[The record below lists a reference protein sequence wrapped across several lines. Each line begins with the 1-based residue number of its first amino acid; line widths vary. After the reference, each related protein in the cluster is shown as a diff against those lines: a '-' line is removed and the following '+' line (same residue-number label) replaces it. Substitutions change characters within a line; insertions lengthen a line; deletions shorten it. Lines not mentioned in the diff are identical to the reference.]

1 MNALLPTY
9 GQRAIEIKQADG
21 SYVTDTTGKQYLD
34 FVMGIA
40 VCNTGHRHPA
50 VLEKIEAQ
58 LGHVWHTSNLYTI
71 SGQERVAEKL
81 VAGTHLT
88 HAFFCNSGTEANE
101 AAFKLIR
108 KWTGKT
114 KIVSFTKSFHGR
126 TFAMLGATGQD
137 KVKAGFGP
145 MVSDF
150 VHAPFNDSAALDFI
164 DDETAAVWLEVVQ
177 GEGGVVVGD
186 VAWLTALQAKAD
198 EHGVKVVIDEVQTG
212 IARTGTRF
220 AFEQT
225 PLKPDVVTLAKGLGS
240 GFPVGALVTAPGA
253 EAVFEAGSH
262 GSTFGGNPLAM
273 AAAEA
278 TLAVLFEDAALSHVQ
293 AMGAYLKSG
302 LERFVDGDTFTDVRG
317 LGLMLGLVATKP
329 VADLINQ
336 LREAGLLV
344 VAAGPDVIRFL
355 PSLLVS
361 QQEIDDALAI
371 IEQVVTKELV
381 Q

>member
-1 MNALLPTY
+1 MSALLPTY

-58 LGHVWHTSNLYTI
+58 LGSVWHTSNLYAI

-137 KVKAGFGP
+137 KVKTGFGP

-150 VHAPFNDSAALDFI
+150 VHAPFNDIAALDFI

-186 VAWLTALQAKAD
+186 VAWFAALQAKAD

-212 IARTGTRF
+212 IARTGTRY

-240 GFPVGALVTAPGA
+240 GFPVGALLTAPGA
-253 EAVFEAGSH
+253 EAIFQAGSH

-273 AAAEA
+273 AATEA
-278 TLAVLFEDAALSHVQ
+278 TLDVLFDDAALEHVQ
-293 AMGAYLKSG
+293 KMSAYFKSG
-302 LERFVDGDTFTDVRG
+302 LERFVDGDTFIGVRG
-317 LGLMLGLVATKP
+317 LGLMLGLVATNP
-329 VADLINQ
+329 VAGMIDQ

-361 QQEIDDALAI
+361 QQEIDEALAI
-371 IEQVVTKELV
+371 IEHVVTKELV

>member
-1 MNALLPTY
+1 MSALLPTY

-21 SYVTDTTGKQYLD
+21 SYVTDTTGKRYLD

-58 LGHVWHTSNLYTI
+58 LGNVWHTSNLYAI

-88 HAFFCNSGTEANE
+88 RAFFCNSGTEANE

-145 MVSDF
+145 MVPDF

-186 VAWLTALQAKAD
+186 VAWFAALQAKAN

-212 IARTGTRF
+212 IARTGTRY

-278 TLAVLFEDAALSHVQ
+278 TLDVLFEDAALAHVQ
-293 AMGAYLKSG
+293 AMGAYFKSG
-302 LERFVDGDTFTDVRG
+302 LERFVDGDTFIGVRG

-329 VADLINQ
+329 VADLINR
-336 LREAGLLV
+336 LRDAGLLV

-361 QQEIDDALAI
+361 QQEIDEALAI

>member
-1 MNALLPTY
+1 MSALLPTY

-21 SYVTDTTGKQYLD
+21 SYVTDATGKRYLD
-34 FVMGIA
+34 LVMGIA

-58 LGHVWHTSNLYTI
+58 LGHVWHTSNLYAI
-71 SGQERVAEKL
+71 SAQERVAEKL
-81 VAGTHLT
+81 VSGTHLT

-114 KIVSFTKSFHGR
+114 KIVTFTKSFHGR

-145 MVSDF
+145 MVPDF
-150 VHAPFNDSAALDFI
+150 KHAPFNDSAALDVI

-186 VAWLTALQAKAD
+186 AAWFAALQAKAD

-212 IARTGTRF
+212 IARTGTRY

-240 GFPVGALVTAPGA
+240 GFPVGALLTAPGA
-253 EAVFEAGSH
+253 EAVFQAGSH

-278 TLAVLFEDAALSHVQ
+278 TLDVLFDDAALNHVQ
-293 AMGAYLKSG
+293 EMGLYFKSG
-302 LERFVDGDTFTDVRG
+302 LARFVDGDTFIDVRG

-329 VADLINQ
+329 VADLINR

-361 QQEIDDALAI
+361 QQEIDEALAI

>member
-1 MNALLPTY
+1 MSALLPTY

-58 LGHVWHTSNLYTI
+58 LGSVWHTSNLYAI

-137 KVKAGFGP
+137 KVKTGFGP

-150 VHAPFNDSAALDFI
+150 VHAPFNDIAALDFI

-186 VAWLTALQAKAD
+186 VAWFAALQAKAD

-212 IARTGTRF
+212 IARTGTRY

-240 GFPVGALVTAPGA
+240 GFPVGALLTAPGA
-253 EAVFEAGSH
+253 EVIFQVGSH

-278 TLAVLFEDAALSHVQ
+278 TLDVLFDDAALEHVQ
-293 AMGAYLKSG
+293 KMSAYFKSG
-302 LERFVDGDTFTDVRG
+302 LERFVDGDTFIGVRG
-317 LGLMLGLVATKP
+317 LGLMLGLVATNP
-329 VADLINQ
+329 VAGLIDQ

-361 QQEIDDALAI
+361 QQEIDEALAI
-371 IEQVVTKELV
+371 IEHVVTKELV

>member
-1 MNALLPTY
+1 MSALLPTY

-21 SYVTDTTGKQYLD
+21 SYVTDATGKRYLD

-50 VLEKIEAQ
+50 VLEKIEVQ
-58 LGHVWHTSNLYTI
+58 LGHVWHTSNLYAI
-71 SGQERVAEKL
+71 SAQERVAEKL
-81 VAGTHLT
+81 VSGTHLT

-114 KIVSFTKSFHGR
+114 KIVTFTKSFHGR

-145 MVSDF
+145 MVPDF
-150 VHAPFNDSAALDFI
+150 KHAPFNDSAALDVI

-186 VAWLTALQAKAD
+186 AAWFAALQAKAD

-212 IARTGTRF
+212 IARTGTRY

-240 GFPVGALVTAPGA
+240 GFPVGALLTAPGA
-253 EAVFEAGSH
+253 EAVFQAGSH

-278 TLAVLFEDAALSHVQ
+278 TLDVLFDDAALNHVQ
-293 AMGAYLKSG
+293 EMGLYFKSG
-302 LERFVDGDTFTDVRG
+302 LARFVDGDTFIDVRG

-329 VADLINQ
+329 VADLINR

-361 QQEIDDALAI
+361 QQEIDEALAI

>member
-1 MNALLPTY
+1 MSALLPTY
-9 GQRAIEIKQADG
+9 GQRAIEMKQADG

-40 VCNTGHRHPA
+40 VCNTGHRHPV

-58 LGHVWHTSNLYTI
+58 LGNVWHTSNLYAI

-81 VAGTHLT
+81 VAGTRLT

-137 KVKAGFGP
+137 KVKTGFGP

-150 VHAPFNDSAALDFI
+150 VHAPFNDIAALDFI

-186 VAWLTALQAKAD
+186 VAWFAALQAKAD

-212 IARTGTRF
+212 IARTGTRY

-240 GFPVGALVTAPGA
+240 GFPVGALLTAPGA
-253 EAVFEAGSH
+253 EAIFQAGSH

-278 TLAVLFEDAALSHVQ
+278 TLDVLFDDAALEHVQ
-293 AMGAYLKSG
+293 KMSAHFKSG
-302 LERFVDGDTFTDVRG
+302 LERFVDGDTFIGVRG
-317 LGLMLGLVATKP
+317 LGLMLGLVATNP
-329 VADLINQ
+329 VAGLIDQ

-361 QQEIDDALAI
+361 QQEIDEALVI
-371 IEQVVTKELV
+371 IEHVVTKELV

>member
-1 MNALLPTY
+1 M
-9 GQRAIEIKQADG
+9 KQADG

-40 VCNTGHRHPA
+40 VCNTGHRHPV

-58 LGHVWHTSNLYTI
+58 LGNVWHTSNLYAI

-81 VAGTHLT
+81 VAGTRLT

-137 KVKAGFGP
+137 KVKTGFGP

-150 VHAPFNDSAALDFI
+150 VHAPFNDIAALDFI

-186 VAWLTALQAKAD
+186 VAWFAALQAKAD

-212 IARTGTRF
+212 IARTGTRY

-240 GFPVGALVTAPGA
+240 GFPVGALLTAPGA
-253 EAVFEAGSH
+253 EAIFQAGSH

-278 TLAVLFEDAALSHVQ
+278 TLDVLFDDAALEHVQ
-293 AMGAYLKSG
+293 KMSAHFKSG
-302 LERFVDGDTFTDVRG
+302 LERFVDGDTFIGVRG
-317 LGLMLGLVATKP
+317 LGLMLGLVATNP
-329 VADLINQ
+329 VAGLIDQ

-361 QQEIDDALAI
+361 QQEIDEALVI
-371 IEQVVTKELV
+371 IEHVVTKELV

>member
-1 MNALLPTY
+1 MSALLPTY

-21 SYVTDTTGKQYLD
+21 SYVTDTTGKRYLD

-58 LGHVWHTSNLYTI
+58 LGNVWHTSNLYAI

-88 HAFFCNSGTEANE
+88 RAFFCNSGTEANE

-108 KWTGKT
+108 KWTGKK

-145 MVSDF
+145 MVPDF

-186 VAWLTALQAKAD
+186 VAWFAALQAKCLCFWNHAPIN
-198 EHGVKVVIDEVQTG
+198 VS
-212 IARTGTRF
+212 RF
-220 AFEQT
+220 
-225 PLKPDVVTLAKGLGS
+225 
-240 GFPVGALVTAPGA
+240 
-253 EAVFEAGSH
+253 
-262 GSTFGGNPLAM
+262 N
-273 AAAEA
+273 
-278 TLAVLFEDAALSHVQ
+278 
-293 AMGAYLKSG
+293 
-302 LERFVDGDTFTDVRG
+302 
-317 LGLMLGLVATKP
+317 
-329 VADLINQ
+329 
-336 LREAGLLV
+336 GLLHLV
-344 VAAGPDVIRFL
+344 YGQRLMERTVNTNAGHVGDHLEVIGFKGASDRDGTIVPITVERTVF
-355 PSLLVS
+355 S
-361 QQEIDDALAI
+361 
-371 IEQVVTKELV
+371 
-381 Q
+381 